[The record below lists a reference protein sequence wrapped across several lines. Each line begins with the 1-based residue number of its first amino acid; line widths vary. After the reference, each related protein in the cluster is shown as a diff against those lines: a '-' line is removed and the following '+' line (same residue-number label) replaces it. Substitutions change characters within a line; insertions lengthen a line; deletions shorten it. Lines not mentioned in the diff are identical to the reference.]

1 MRISDWSSD
10 VCSSDLVEPDD
21 VAADHDGVAGQHP
34 RPPLDVGPAVRD
46 GESEYRR
53 RGKRGGPKMC
63 GRMNGLRVPGR
74 DLDGCDVA
82 TSTRHLSRPGHTR
95 RVQASGTCGVT
106 LLHTKITLLPLP
118 R

>member
-34 RPPLDVGPAVRD
+34 RPPLDVGTAVRA

-53 RGKRGGPKMC
+53 RGQRGGPKMC
-63 GRMNGLRVPGR
+63 GRSEERRAGTEGISRFRICGSTYHSNKTHNNKQILQYKRVI
-74 DLDGCDVA
+74 
-82 TSTRHLSRPGHTR
+82 TTHFIHTT
-95 RVQASGTCGVT
+95 QSN
-106 LLHTKITLLPLP
+106 
-118 R
+118 